1 MATAR
6 MIVQIRMG
14 TRHTHDR
21 RKYPVNIIR
30 VSEKN
35 RRCLAVAL
43 AAFLTMVFASVS
55 AERPASFHESVQAVI
70 LHDDPAIVIDN
81 VRIVDGTGAPARE
94 KSSVLIENGRISAI
108 STAGKIRNAGAVRI
122 DATGKTL
129 LPGFVMM
136 HEHLIYLNPT
146 GSLPSYTSE
155 HLPMPPLYLA
165 AGTTTMRTT
174 GTVNANDDLQV
185 KQLIDDGRVPGPR
198 LFVTAP
204 FIEGPGS
211 FAYQLRPNLT
221 ADDVR
226 LFVRYWVNAGATS
239 FKAYMN
245 VSQEVLGAAIDEAH
259 NLGATVTG
267 HLCSVTFEEASA
279 LGIDNLEHGL
289 YVSSDIVPDKVVDKC
304 PSLPRADR
312 IRLMNLD
319 NPIVRK
325 LIDTLV
331 ERNVAITSTLPVFAA
346 GLHPAIPTQE
356 SLAMLS
362 PRSRLMAEERW
373 IGFLRSADTE
383 ATKERQT
390 LLKREMEFE
399 KAFVDAGGTLLV
411 GTDPTGWG
419 GTVPPNSTHA
429 ALILLV
435 NAGFTPLEALSLATK
450 TGAEFLGI
458 DKQVGTIEA
467 GKNADLVLVAGEPDK
482 EISSIQNVSMV
493 FRDGVAYDPVSLIDS
508 VRGKV
513 GR

>member
-1 MATAR
+1 MVMMKVMTRADTPGMNDNKGAWAR
-6 MIVQIRMG
+6 RISNMS
-14 TRHTHDR
+14 R
-21 RKYPVNIIR
+21 R
-30 VSEKN
+30 SLF
-35 RRCLAVAL
+35 CS
-43 AAFLTMVFASVS
+43 TMVFVVATCGEAL
-55 AERPASFHESVQAVI
+55 AERPEDFHDDVKAVI
-70 LHDDPAIVIDN
+70 LHADPVILIDN
-81 VRIVDGTGAPARE
+81 VRIVDGTGAPATVNA
-94 KSSVLIENGRISAI
+94 SLLIESGRIAAI
-108 STAGKIRNAGAVRI
+108 GKAGKIRNSKALRI
-122 DATGKTL
+122 DAEGKTL

-136 HEHLIYLNPT
+136 HEHLVYLDPT
-146 GSLPSYTSE
+146 GSPPAYTSE

-174 GTVNANDDLQV
+174 GTINASDDLQV
-185 KQLIDDGRVPGPR
+185 KQLIDEGRVAGPNM
-198 LFVTAP
+198 FVTGP

-211 FAYQLRPNLT
+211 FAYQLKPNLT

-259 NLGATVTG
+259 KLGATVTG

-289 YVSSDIVPDKVVDKC
+289 YVSSDIAPEKVIDKC
-304 PSLPRADR
+304 PSLSRADR
-312 IRLMNLD
+312 IRLMDLG
-319 NPIVRK
+319 NPTVMK

-331 ERNVAITSTLPVFAA
+331 GRDVAITSTLPVFAA
-346 GLHPAIPTQE
+346 GLRPSIPTQE
-356 SLAMLS
+356 SLAILS
-362 PRSRLMAEERW
+362 PRSRQTAEKRW
-373 IGFLRSADTE
+373 ITFLQSAESE
-383 ATKERQT
+383 ATKEMLA
-390 LLKREMEFE
+390 LLKKEMEFE

-435 NAGFTPLEALSLATK
+435 EAGFTPLEAISLATR
-450 TGAEFLGI
+450 TGARFLGV
-458 DKQVGTIEA
+458 DDRVGTIEI
-467 GKNADLVLVAGEPDK
+467 GKNADLVLIDGEPDRDI
-482 EISSIQNVSMV
+482 ESVQDVSMV
-493 FRDGVAYDPVSLIDS
+493 FRDGVAYDPAALVDS